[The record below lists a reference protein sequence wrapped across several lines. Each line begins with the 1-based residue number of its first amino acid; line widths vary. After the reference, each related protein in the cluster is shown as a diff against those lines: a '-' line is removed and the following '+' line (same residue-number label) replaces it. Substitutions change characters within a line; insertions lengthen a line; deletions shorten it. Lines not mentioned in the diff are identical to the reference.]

1 MPSSAGLGRAEG
13 SSKSGGSGVT
23 DGRRR
28 APNGRRR
35 IEDAQSESKGP
46 RSGTNCSSSVWQM
59 AGATSDMVFDGV
71 PGRDR
76 PPSSTPGTLCAAG
89 GTVIAPS
96 VSTGR
101 VRVSSLAAHSVN
113 AACSST
119 SVRDRRLPFR
129 PYLGGRTKTP
139 AGPGLAYIPWQ
150 WYVR

>member
-1 MPSSAGLGRAEG
+1 
-13 SSKSGGSGVT
+13 
-23 DGRRR
+23 
-28 APNGRRR
+28 
-35 IEDAQSESKGP
+35 
-46 RSGTNCSSSVWQM
+46 
-59 AGATSDMVFDGV
+59 MVFDGV

-119 SVRDRRLPFR
+119 SGRDRRLPFR